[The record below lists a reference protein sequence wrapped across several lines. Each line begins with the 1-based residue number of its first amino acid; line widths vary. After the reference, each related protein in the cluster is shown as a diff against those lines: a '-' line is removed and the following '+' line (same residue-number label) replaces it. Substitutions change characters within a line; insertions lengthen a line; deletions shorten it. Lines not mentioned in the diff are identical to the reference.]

1 MPVRASNIRATW
13 QFKLFRLGARL
24 LFSCLFRCRVI
35 GLENV
40 PRTTYIA
47 CVNHLG
53 WAEGFLVIMYFPVEP
68 RIYGL
73 GERDVAERSRFRR
86 WFFRQVDIFIPLER
100 DKPREAIRAME
111 AVLKRGGALGMAPEG
126 ELGKQEGTIGE
137 LQDGA
142 AFLSVRTGVPL
153 VPVGATG
160 TLELWLWKKLTLR
173 VGKPIDP
180 KEFEGDARA
189 RVKDMTARLERELR
203 ALLPGDEQKPR
214 VKLLR
219 KFLTNLF

>member
-1 MPVRASNIRATW
+1 MMPATW
-13 QFKLFRLGARL
+13 QFRLVRVVARAIFSSLFRIQ
-24 LFSCLFRCRVI
+24 VI
-35 GLENV
+35 GLENI
-40 PRTTYIA
+40 PRTPYIA

-53 WAEGFLVIMYFPVEP
+53 WAEGFLVIMYFPIEP

-86 WFFRQVDIFIPLER
+86 WFFRQVDLFIPLER

-111 AVLKRGGALGMAPEG
+111 TVLKRGDALGMAPEG
-126 ELGKQEGTIGE
+126 QLGNKEGTIGE

-142 AFLSVRTGVPL
+142 AFLSVRSGAPI

-180 KEFEGDARA
+180 KEFRGDSRA
-189 RVKDMTARLERELR
+189 RVKDMTTRLDHELR
-203 ALLPGDEQKPR
+203 ALLPGDQQKPR
-214 VKLLR
+214 IKLLR
-219 KFLTNLF
+219 KSLTNLF